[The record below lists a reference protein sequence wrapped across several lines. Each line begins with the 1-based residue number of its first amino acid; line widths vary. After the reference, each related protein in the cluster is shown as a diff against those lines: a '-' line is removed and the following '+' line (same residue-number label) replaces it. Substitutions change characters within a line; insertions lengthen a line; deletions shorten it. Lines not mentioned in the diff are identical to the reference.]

1 MKTFAFFAGFAIFV
15 SCLGLYGL
23 ACFEA
28 EQRTKEIGIR
38 KVMGARIKDIV
49 AMMVWQFSKP
59 VLLANVIAWPIAWYF
74 MSDWLTSFEYRIE
87 LADHVYLFVVASVV
101 ALLIAWL
108 TVAIHAYRVAN
119 TNPVKALRYE

>member
-1 MKTFAFFAGFAIFV
+1 
-15 SCLGLYGL
+15 
-23 ACFEA
+23 A